1 MSPLNPLKLF
11 FIVGLSSF
19 SGLAILM
26 IKHADN
32 RKVNASRINAVLI
45 PNKLTTNPPN
55 AAPKAS
61 IIDQV
66 APDSVL
72 AVTRW
77 FLGTID
83 GIIALLAGSKNPV
96 RATSN
101 NVSV

>member
-1 MSPLNPLKLF
+1 
-11 FIVGLSSF
+11 
-19 SGLAILM
+19 M

-72 AVTRW
+72 AVTR
-77 FLGTID
+77 
-83 GIIALLAGSKNPV
+83 
-96 RATSN
+96 
-101 NVSV
+101 